1 MPVAQILDELRKVTD
16 VAADAVEAID
26 HDGGK
31 GDLLGVLHHFL
42 ELRALQIAARKA
54 LVLVDQH
61 IFLAKVHGDVLA
73 AQLDLVLDALAL
85 AGEFG
90 LAGVDDVLLRRIFR
104 FHDGTSRYSLGWYVY
119 YNGSESI

>member
-1 MPVAQILDELRKVTD
+1 MPVAQILDELGKVAD
-16 VAADAVEAID
+16 VAADTVEAID

-42 ELRALQIAARKA
+42 ELRALQIAAGKA

-61 IFLAKVHGDVLA
+61 VFRRFLAKVHGDVLA
-73 AQLDLVLDALAL
+73 AKLDLVLDALAL

-90 LAGVDDVLLRRIFR
+90 FAGVDDVLLRRIFR
-104 FHDGTSRYSLGWYVY
+104 FHGSTSRYPLGW
-119 YNGSESI
+119 